1 MTELYLWTII
11 SSDISKSNFYVV
23 FYYCASNSTRSECW
37 SISPLIGARYLSMMQ
52 GVRIFREGKPINRI
66 YIDSIRY
73 PAIAY
78 KLLVRIDRCFR
89 CQQFGHK
96 LKNYPN
102 EPKCGELQVH
112 QRICSNAVKCA
123 NCYGQHMARASECSL
138 KISHRIDQ
146 QQHNTMRKT
155 NDSSN
160 HP

>member
-1 MTELYLWTII
+1 
-11 SSDISKSNFYVV
+11 
-23 FYYCASNSTRSECW
+23 
-37 SISPLIGARYLSMMQ
+37 MQ
-52 GVRIFREGKPINRI
+52 AVKIFREGKPINHICIDFRSNDDVQMILQDSNI

-73 PAIAY
+73 SAIAY

-96 LKNYPN
+96 LANYPN

-123 NCYGQHMARASECSL
+123 NCYGQHMARASECSVT
-138 KISHRIDQ
+138 ISHRIDQ
-146 QQHNTMRKT
+146 QQHNIMRKT
-155 NDSSN
+155 NGSSN